1 MSGLIEEHARATT
14 CRVFSSMGVAV
25 EVILVGS
32 RADANDAAA
41 TVEAE
46 FRRLDAIFSRFR
58 EDSELTA
65 LNRDGHIDASP
76 ELLEVTA
83 RALEARADTNGSF
96 DPTVHDALVAAG
108 YDRTF
113 DALPAERID
122 SAGPVPRCG
131 GAVEVSLAAGTI
143 DLEPGVRLD
152 LGGIAKGYAVDRA
165 CNLLADAGSCLV
177 NAGGDLAVRG
187 SLDGRP
193 WPIGVLTPAGTI
205 TLELPYGG
213 MATSGRDLRRWRRNG
228 AEAHHLID
236 PATGLP
242 ATTDVL
248 RVTTVSHS
256 AVAAEI
262 EAKRLFLA
270 GYAGGVQEADVR
282 RIPSVFVGGGDRWT
296 LAGGLS

>member
-1 MSGLIEEHARATT
+1 MSCLLEERSRTT
-14 CRVFSSMGVAV
+14 TTRVFTSMGVSV
-25 EVILVGS
+25 EVILAGS
-32 RADANDAAA
+32 RADAHEAAA

-83 RALEARADTNGSF
+83 LAVEARADTNGLF

-122 SAGPVPRCG
+122 SADHSARCG
-131 GAVEVSLAAGTI
+131 GAVEVNLSAATI
-143 DLEPGVRLD
+143 HLEPGVRLD

-165 CNLLADAGSCLV
+165 CDLIADRGSCLV

-187 SLDGRP
+187 SLDGAP

-205 TLELPYGG
+205 TLELPYGAV
-213 MATSGRDLRRWRRNG
+213 ATSGRDLRRWRRNG

-236 PATGLP
+236 PTTGLP
-242 ATTDVL
+242 ATTDAL

-262 EAKRLFLA
+262 ETKRLFLS
-270 GYAGGVQEADVR
+270 GYVGGVNEADAR
-282 RIPSVFVGGGDRWT
+282 RLPSVFVGDGDRWT